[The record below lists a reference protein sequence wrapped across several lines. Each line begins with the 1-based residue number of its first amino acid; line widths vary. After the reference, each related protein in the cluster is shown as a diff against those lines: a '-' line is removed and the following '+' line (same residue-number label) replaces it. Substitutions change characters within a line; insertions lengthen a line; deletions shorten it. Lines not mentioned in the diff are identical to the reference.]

1 MHFEGSLYSL
11 DSSPFDRCMTRTL
24 PPLSTC
30 LFILLTERMFL
41 ILMKSR
47 LLIFPVMHCGFGVKS
62 ENSLPNARF
71 WRFSFF
77 FSKSFVVLWFV
88 FGLWF
93 TLSKLLWIY
102 EAWVRVHFFAFGCP
116 VSPAPFVV
124 KALSSIELQST
135 FVKNQLGVFTWVY
148 FWVIYSAP
156 LLHVSVF
163 HK

>member
-11 DSSPFDRCMTRTL
+11 DSSPFDRYMTCTL
-24 PPLSTC
+24 PPLSSC

-47 LLIFPVMHCGFGVKS
+47 LSIFPVMHCGFGVKS

-71 WRFSFF
+71 WRFSIF

-93 TLSKLLWIY
+93 TLSKLLCNIWGLGQGSLFCL
-102 EAWVRVHFFAFGCP
+102 R
-116 VSPAPFVV
+116 
-124 KALSSIELQST
+124 LSSFSST
-135 FVKNQLGVFTWVY
+135 ICCKSSFLHWTAKHLCQKSVGRIYVGLFLGYLFCSTASC
-148 FWVIYSAP
+148 FCLS
-156 LLHVSVF
+156 
-163 HK
+163 